1 MMRLAMREDI
11 TPAQVKTARL
21 VAAAA
26 DLLQIVLLPAFL
38 PGSVSPA
45 ADVIDV
51 LVALVILRLLGWHW
65 AFLPTFVIELVPLVD
80 LVPTWTAA
88 VFLVTR
94 NVAVTAA
101 PQEVIV
107 EPPTISEPRALPTGR
122 QTPPGSSGS

>member
-1 MMRLAMREDI
+1 MMRLGMREDI

-51 LVALVILRLLGWHW
+51 LVALVMLRLLGWHW

-107 EPPTISEPRALPTGR
+107 EPPTIGEPRALPAGR